1 MKIHHLYIAFAFL
14 FCSLNLNAQ
23 SKIGT
28 VNINIIVSKLPEF
41 IQVQKQI
48 QEYNTKLESNLRS
61 KIETYQTKLKDYQ
74 DNVKTLETVMKKT
87 KEDELIRL
95 ETDINKF
102 RQNGAKMSQL
112 KQEELMRPLY
122 KKISDAIGVVAKAQK
137 YTQVLTTDGNEF
149 AYADEKFDL
158 TKSVMSHLGVKE

>member
-1 MKIHHLYIAFAFL
+1 MKIHHIYIAFAFL
-14 FCSLNLNAQ
+14 FCSLSLNAQ

-41 IQVQKQI
+41 TQVQKQV
-48 QEYNTKLESNLRS
+48 QEYNSKLESDLRS
-61 KIETYQTKLKDYQ
+61 KIEIYQSKLKEYQ

-102 RQNGAKMSQL
+102 RQNGATMSQL

-122 KKISDAIGVVAKAQK
+122 QKISDAIGVVAKAQK

-158 TKSVMSHLGVKE
+158 TKSVMSQLGVKE